1 MKPINSPII
10 RKAKCFR
17 ACRECK
23 ICSTSWGVWKESY
36 LYLPTRGNFIGISR
50 KHHEILMLRK
60 QMPLHYYCYYY
71 YSFYCTCLVTELSCF
86 HPFFLPV
93 FPPSFSICPLSTEQK
108 REVEVIYGYNPPC
121 TAKKVNLNEVIYYL
135 WQVFYTQNCL
145 SKRVFIDFPYLPC
158 QPLDCHC
165 LSLVDEQ
172 FKMAEYSPSPGPL
185 LQRLAFIC
193 VLVLRTLAFSCLKL
207 CVWEEPIPLVVQI
220 TQIRSKIFYTPL
232 LKILTSNRQ

>member
-1 MKPINSPII
+1 MVASLVYPGSTMKFWCLEN
-10 RKAKCFR
+10 KC
-17 ACRECK
+17 
-23 ICSTSWGVWKESY
+23 
-36 LYLPTRGNFIGISR
+36 L
-50 KHHEILMLRK
+50 
-60 QMPLHYYCYYY
+60 
-71 YSFYCTCLVTELSCF
+71 CLVLLLLLLFLLLHRPSNKALLF
-86 HPFFLPV
+86 SSLLPV

-135 WQVFYTQNCL
+135 WQVLYTQNCL

-165 LSLVDEQ
+165 LSQVDKQ
-172 FKMAEYSPSPGPL
+172 FKMAGCSPSPGPL

-207 CVWEEPIPLVVQI
+207 CVWEEPIPRVVQI
-220 TQIRSKIFYTPL
+220 TQIRSKTFYTPIW
-232 LKILTSNRQ
+232 KILASNRQ